1 VTQRRNPTG
10 GPKDL
15 LTAAGSWP
23 DEPTVSDGVAPGV
36 AAAAKAAAA
45 IAERLEREL
54 RGRNIAAIARDANVA
69 RSTIYDIVAG
79 TTWPD
84 IVTIF
89 KLQDTLG
96 VRLWGLK

>member
-1 VTQRRNPTG
+1 MLAAGATWPGDPTG
-10 GPKDL
+10 GDDV
-15 LTAAGSWP
+15 AA
-23 DEPTVSDGVAPGV
+23 GV
-36 AAAAKAAAA
+36 AAAAQAAAA
-45 IAERLEREL
+45 IAERLERAL
-54 RGRNIAAIARDANVA
+54 RGKNIAGIARDADVA

-89 KLQDTLG
+89 KLQETLG